1 MRKLLPILALLITLG
16 LTASAAAETV
26 WALEDTG
33 TRRWVDS
40 DAVAAADVTKDAR
53 LEVVYREEGWVRV
66 RLPANAGFGWLPD
79 SKVTSI
85 EPMKDLSIPS
95 SLDLGNFGSDLPPIN
110 LNL

>member
-1 MRKLLPILALLITLG
+1 MRKFLPILALVITCG
-16 LTASAAAETV
+16 LATAAAAETV

-53 LEVVYREEGWVRV
+53 LDVVYREDGWVRV
-66 RLPANAGFGWLPD
+66 RLPANAGFGWLPEA
-79 SKVTSI
+79 KVTTV
-85 EPMKDLSIPS
+85 EPMKDLSLPGTF
-95 SLDLGNFGSDLPPIN
+95 DLGNFGTDLPPLN